1 MNLRLTRNPRLP
13 TAALTACA
21 AIASILPAQ
30 QSATIPWQSDLAA
43 ARAQAEG
50 QHAPLFVVFR
60 CER

>member
-21 AIASILPAQ
+21 AIAR
-30 QSATIPWQSDLAA
+30 QSDLAA